1 MELFAQLPQVSP
13 AALRRIRLLASLAAA
28 AGLLVIGW
36 HLLIVLIPLMIS
48 AIAAAML
55 MPVMRWGERSPL
67 ARRWPKANRLTIA
80 TAASLLA
87 VTAVLAVLGLATYAL
102 IGGAR
107 TFIDAVPALGE
118 ESRGAFEQIEA
129 AYREQVPPRVQ
140 DALNPRLEEYRDAL
154 LNSGFSALER
164 VAGLLQSNISQM
176 LAIIAAPIAI
186 FQMLYQP
193 RALTDALRQLV
204 PGPLQEDLA
213 EMGILAGR
221 TIVAYIRVQLV
232 GAIFVGGLI
241 WLLYWSVGIELALP
255 LGMLAAFTE
264 LVPIIGSTVFILVA
278 GIAVALTD
286 LQKLPL
292 VVVFFVL
299 VQVVYGSIVFPR
311 LQGQALG
318 LHPVILVVAVAVF
331 SVFFGILGAL
341 VAAPVSG
348 ATYRVL
354 QYAREEWNRAG
365 AEEPE
370 AAFEE
375 DAAGTDAE

>member
-278 GIAVALTD
+278 GVAVALTD

-292 VVVFFVL
+292 VVCFL
-299 VQVVYGSIVFPR
+299 SWSR
-311 LQGQALG
+311 WCM
-318 LHPVILVVAVAVF
+318 
-331 SVFFGILGAL
+331 
-341 VAAPVSG
+341 AASYSPGYRARPSG
-348 ATYRVL
+348 CTR
-354 QYAREEWNRAG
+354 
-365 AEEPE
+365 
-370 AAFEE
+370 
-375 DAAGTDAE
+375 

>member
-278 GIAVALTD
+278 GVAVALTD

-365 AEEPE
+365 AEEPQ
-370 AAFEE
+370 AAAEE
-375 DAAGTDAE
+375 DTAGGDAQ

>member
-1 MELFAQLPQVSP
+1 MFAQLPQVSP

-278 GIAVALTD
+278 GVAVALTD

-365 AEEPE
+365 AAETE

-375 DAAGTDAE
+375 DTAGGDAQ

>member
-129 AYREQVPPRVQ
+129 AYREQVPLRVQ
-140 DALNPRLEEYRDAL
+140 EALNPRLEEYRDAL

-278 GIAVALTD
+278 GVAVALTD

-375 DAAGTDAE
+375 DAAGGDSQ

>member
-1 MELFAQLPQVSP
+1 MFTQLTNMPSH
-13 AALRRIRLLASLAAA
+13 ARRRLRLLASLATA

-36 HLLIVLIPLMIS
+36 HLLVVLIPLMIS
-48 AIAAAML
+48 GIAAALL
-55 MPVMRWGERSPL
+55 MPVMRLGERSPL
-67 ARRWPKANRLTIA
+67 ARRWPQANRLIIA

-87 VTAVLAVLGLATYAL
+87 VVAVLAVLGLATYAL

-107 TFIDAVPALGE
+107 TFIEAVPALGE
-118 ESRGAFEQIEA
+118 ESRGALENIEA
-129 AYREQVPPRVQ
+129 AYREKVPANIQEV
-140 DALNPRLEEYRDAL
+140 LSPRLEEYRDTL

-164 VAGLLQSNISQM
+164 VAGLLQSNVSQM
-176 LAIIAAPIAI
+176 IAIIATPVAI

-193 RALTDALRQLV
+193 KALTDALRQLV
-204 PGPLQEDLA
+204 PGPMREDLA
-213 EMGILAGR
+213 EMGRLAGR
-221 TIVAYIRVQLV
+221 TIVAYIRVQLF

-292 VVVFFVL
+292 AVAFFVL
-299 VQVVYGSIVFPR
+299 IQVVYGSIVFPR

-318 LHPVILVVAVAVF
+318 LHPVILVVALAVF

-341 VAAPVSG
+341 VAAPVTG

-354 QYAREEWNRAG
+354 QYTREEWNN
-365 AEEPE
+365 AETP
-370 AAFEE
+370 A
-375 DAAGTDAE
+375 